1 VAGILNKG
9 YKELECKDNLSGVK
23 NIYLFRFIPYFYTSI
38 QVNEGLELRSYP
50 LTYVYRYE
58 LRGNYTLQQSL
69 NDEGEWTQSIE
80 VELKKIDVETTTELN
95 RISRNLVGCIV
106 EYENGLFALMG
117 LRGGCEMS
125 LGTKT
130 GSTKSEFSGYT
141 VSLDAI
147 EEYQAP
153 LFESLEDVG
162 FIQINTEAFLLQENG
177 DYLLQENGFRIRL

>member
-9 YKELECKDNLSGVK
+9 YRELQCKDNLSGVK
-23 NIYLFRFIPYFYTSI
+23 NIYLFKFVPYFYTSI
-38 QVNEGLELRSYP
+38 QVNEGLELISYP
-50 LTYVYRYE
+50 ATYAYKYE
-58 LRGNYTLQQSL
+58 LRGDYSLNQSL

-80 VELKKIDVETTTELN
+80 VELKKIDIETTIELN

-106 EYENGLFALMG
+106 EYQSGLFALMG

-141 VSLDAI
+141 LSIDAI

-153 LFESLEDVG
+153 LFESLQDVG
-162 FIQINTEAFLLQENG
+162 FIPIETEAFLLQENG
-177 DYLLQENGFRIRL
+177 SYILQENDFKIRL